1 MVIDVHTCFMEVA
14 KREIWM
20 QSVVVCLNICS
31 DISPPLRSLDEDH
44 NDTR

>member
-31 DISPPLRSLDEDH
+31 DISLPLRSLDKDH